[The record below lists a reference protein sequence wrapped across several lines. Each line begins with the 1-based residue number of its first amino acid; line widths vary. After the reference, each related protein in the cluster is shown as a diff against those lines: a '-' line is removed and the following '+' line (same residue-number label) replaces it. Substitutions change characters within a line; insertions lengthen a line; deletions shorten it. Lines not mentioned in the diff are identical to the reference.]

1 MSSSRANPR
10 TTFLSPNAREWYAK
24 ALLLVTKFHELPR
37 WSDLSLSE
45 DDVEFACTALH
56 IASAEASNI
65 DADMCVIWLVQQT
78 RVNHIG
84 NWVVPSLASLVNLSY
99 RGMQAFLQYQ
109 SGGITNTPDKHS
121 QQHFRSSE
129 AEVSR
134 RRMGAQWLSECMVAG
149 GLPPLHPKIIAQ
161 LPPQEVDDPTERMES
176 HSVHSGTVRCDS
188 KIA

>member
-1 MSSSRANPR
+1 MPSSRANPNN
-10 TTFLSPNAREWYAK
+10 TFVSPHAREWYAK
-24 ALLLVTKFHELPR
+24 ARLSVSKFHELPR

-45 DDVEFACTALH
+45 GDVEFVCAALH
-56 IASAEASNI
+56 VASAEASNI

-78 RVNHIG
+78 RVNHMG
-84 NWVVPSLASLVNLSY
+84 DWVVPSLASLVNLSF

-109 SGGITNTPDKHS
+109 SGGITNTPHS

-129 AEVSR
+129 EEASR

-176 HSVHSGTVRCDS
+176 HSVQRDGVRCGS

>member
-1 MSSSRANPR
+1 MSSSRANLSN
-10 TTFLSPNAREWYAK
+10 TFLSPHAREWYAK
-24 ALLLVTKFHELPR
+24 ALLSVSKFHELPQ

-45 DDVEFACTALH
+45 GDVEFVCAALH
-56 IASAEASNI
+56 VASAEASNI

-84 NWVVPSLASLVNLSY
+84 NWAVPSLASLVNLSY

-109 SGGITNTPDKHS
+109 SGGITNTPDTYS
-121 QQHFRSSE
+121 QQHFRSLEEES
-129 AEVSR
+129 SR

-176 HSVHSGTVRCDS
+176 HSVQRDG
-188 KIA
+188 AL